1 MLVYHSATG
10 YAYIQMWDS
19 IVVLWG
25 LVKMCNPKAMFF
37 LQHCRLPIACQQ
49 LLNIVNMDQM
59 RLAVGRKWY
68 FVMGCD
74 GLIIYITACGHMI

>member
-1 MLVYHSATG
+1 MYSNVGFYRGFMGFGKDLQPKSYGFS
-10 YAYIQMWDS
+10 
-19 IVVLWG
+19 
-25 LVKMCNPKAMFF
+25 CNI
-37 LQHCRLPIACQQ
+37 CRLPIACQQ

-59 RLAVGRKWY
+59 RLAVGRKLY